1 MTMTNLDTS
10 AEIHALVVAVMVMVM
25 VMVIGHSSN
34 YLTSFAVIRGFLC
47 DSHVVRVAFED
58 ARVGDA
64 DELGFLQIVDG
75 A

>member
-10 AEIHALVVAVMVMVM
+10 AEIHALVVAVM

-47 DSHVVRVAFED
+47 DSHVVRMAFED

>member
-10 AEIHALVVAVMVMVM
+10 AEIPALVVTVM

-34 YLTSFAVIRGFLC
+34 YLTSFAVIRGFLG
-47 DSHVVRVAFED
+47 DSHIMRMAFED

-64 DELGFLQIVDG
+64 DELGLLQIVDG